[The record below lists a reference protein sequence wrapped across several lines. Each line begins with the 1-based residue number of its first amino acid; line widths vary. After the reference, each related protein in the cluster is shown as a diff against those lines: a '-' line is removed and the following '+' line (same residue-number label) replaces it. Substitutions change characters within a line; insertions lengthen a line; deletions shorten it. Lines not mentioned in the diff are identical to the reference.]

1 MILFLKKFAKLCL
14 KKSIVSSITG
24 LLLQTNFL
32 RRQLQRNK
40 LPNWFHGSFVFPF
53 LSVLFLSDPDYV
65 PSLQMVSAITHKGPQ
80 KIAEKCVNRYD
91 KTLLD
96 CLEITVYETQG
107 EKPRRLPRC
116 CFPSKFP
123 WQWKCFR
130 IYNGHPGWSCWGG
143 RQSQRQRAT
152 QSKEAHSPSEKNVSD
167 IIGICLI

>member
-1 MILFLKKFAKLCL
+1 MILFLNKFSKLCL
-14 KKSIVSSITG
+14 KKSIVSSITITYRSFIADNYNATNC
-24 LLLQTNFL
+24 QTHSTGALRFL
-32 RRQLQRNK
+32 
-40 LPNWFHGSFVFPF
+40 FCPF
-53 LSVLFLSDPDYV
+53 YSSLILISDYV
-65 PSLQMVSAITHKGPQ
+65 PSLQMVSAIIHKGPQ

-96 CLEITVYETQG
+96 CLEITVYESQG
-107 EKPRRLPRC
+107 EKTRRLPRC

-152 QSKEAHSPSEKNVSD
+152 QSIEAHSPSEKNVSD